1 MGEDKDY
8 AMIDRTTHAVVN
20 VIIWNGVNDI
30 SFITDYYDLIC
41 MTGRSDV
48 AYIGGY
54 YDPVTDTFSIPE

>member
-1 MGEDKDY
+1 MAEPKDY

-20 VIIWNGVNDI
+20 VIVWDGEADI
-30 SFITDYYDLIC
+30 SFITDFYDLIC
-41 MTGRSDV
+41 MTDRSDV